1 MAASLASL
9 GAAFAMSLDPRSDG
23 QARLVDEQLTLARQG
38 SKSTA
43 FVLPAGAVLIAL
55 AERGFVPAWRL
66 ILWPV
71 MVTALIV
78 AVEAVHRRMQ
88 ARTDNSRAGVASRA
102 RAITVMTALQALA
115 WCAMAPLLWP
125 PGAESGQTLLFL
137 VVACTLAGWTSMG
150 AVHFAN
156 GAAAMLVYLVTLVV
170 MPLLGGNP
178 LGLYLSALSI
188 AFWFLM
194 AALFN
199 TNYETREKMLRLAY
213 ERGKLVDQLR
223 HAKEDSDRARER
235 AEEASRAKSAFLANM
250 SHELRT
256 PLNAILGFS
265 EIIHTGA
272 TSNNKGQFTEYGGY
286 IHGSGQHLLAL
297 INDILDLAKIE
308 AGRMTLQDVEM
319 EIRPTMENALG
330 LMAARAEAGK
340 LATKIEIDDAFPLL
354 FADERAVRQV
364 FTNLVSNAVKF
375 TPPGGL
381 VVLFAQ
387 IDARGQ
393 PVFGVDDNG
402 VGIAEADHDRVFQ
415 NFGQGRHDA
424 VIADR
429 GTGLGL
435 PIVRGLVEAMGG
447 KVTLESAPDRGTRV
461 TVALPAWRARPR
473 MKEAG

>member
-1 MAASLASL
+1 
-9 GAAFAMSLDPRSDG
+9 MSLDPKSDG
-23 QARLVDEQLTLARQG
+23 QARLVDEQLVIARQG

-43 FVLPAGAVLIAL
+43 FVLPLGAVLIAL

-78 AVEAVHRRMQ
+78 AVEVAHRELQ
-88 ARTDNSRAGVASRA
+88 ARTDNSRGGVALRA
-102 RAITVMTALQALA
+102 RTITAMTALQALA

-199 TNYETREKMLRLAY
+199 TNYETREKMLRLVY
-213 ERGKLVDQLR
+213 ERGRLVDQLS
-223 HAKEDSDRARER
+223 HAKEDSDRARDR

-272 TSNNKGQFTEYGGY
+272 TGKSGQFSEYGGY

-308 AGRMTLQDVEM
+308 AGRMTLQDAEI
-319 EIRPTMENALG
+319 EIRPTMENALM
-330 LMAARAEAGK
+330 LMAARAVAGK
-340 LATKIEIDDAFPLL
+340 LTTRIEIDDAFPRL

-387 IDARGQ
+387 LDAQGL

-402 VGIAEADHDRVFQ
+402 VGIAEADHDQVFQ

-435 PIVRGLVEAMGG
+435 PIVRGLVDAMGG
-447 KVTLESAPDRGTRV
+447 KVMLESAPNRGTRV
-461 TVALPAWRARPR
+461 TVALPAWRVRPR

>member
-1 MAASLASL
+1 MAASLTSL
-9 GAAFAMSLDPRSDG
+9 GAAFAMSLDPRSDA
-23 QARLVDEQLTLARQG
+23 QARLVDEQLSIARQG

-43 FVLPAGAVLIAL
+43 FVLPVGAALIAL
-55 AERGFVPAWRL
+55 AERGWVPAWRL
-66 ILWPV
+66 ILWPAV
-71 MVTALIV
+71 VTALII
-78 AVEAVHRRMQ
+78 AVEAAHRRLR
-88 ARTDNSRAGVASRA
+88 AHTDESRAGIASRA
-102 RAITVMTALQALA
+102 RAITAMTALQAVA

-156 GAAAMLVYLVTLVV
+156 GAAAMLVYLVTLVF

-178 LGLYLSALSI
+178 LGIYLSALSV

-199 TNYETREKMLRLAY
+199 TNYETREKMLRLVY
-213 ERGKLVDQLR
+213 ERGRLIDQLR
-223 HAKEDSDRARER
+223 HAKEDSDRARDR
-235 AEEASRAKSAFLANM
+235 AEDASRAKSAFLANM

-265 EIIHTGA
+265 EIIQTGA
-272 TSNNKGQFTEYGGY
+272 TGNRSQFTEYGGY
-286 IHGSGQHLLAL
+286 IHCSGQHLLAL

-308 AGRMTLQDVEM
+308 AGRLTLHDAEI
-319 EIRPTMENALG
+319 EIRPAMETALV
-330 LMAARAEAGK
+330 LMAARAKAGQ
-340 LATKIEIDDAFPLL
+340 LTTRIEIEDGFPLL

-375 TPPGGL
+375 TPPGGR
-381 VVLFAQ
+381 VVLFAHL
-387 IDARGQ
+387 DGEGRPA
-393 PVFGVDDNG
+393 FGVDDNG
-402 VGIAEADHDRVFQ
+402 VGIAQEDHAQVFQ

-435 PIVRGLVEAMGG
+435 PIVRGLVEAMEG
-447 KVTLESAPDRGTRV
+447 KVTLESAPGKGTRV
-461 TVALPAWRARPR
+461 TIALPAWRARPR
-473 MKEAG
+473 MKQAG